1 MKLIDRYIVREIL
14 PPFAIALLVFTFIL
28 IIPFIIELAEQ
39 LIAKGVPWTTLLRLT
54 TTLLPQA
61 LGLTVPMAFLIA
73 ILVGLGRLS
82 GDREIVVLMACGV
95 SPYRMLRPVLLLG
108 LVCWAV
114 TSWVMIEAIPNENQ
128 NFREITARIV
138 ADRAEGQVRPREFF
152 EDFPDVVLY
161 VREVPPEGGWID
173 VFAADTRN
181 ASQPAIFVARRG
193 RMIVDREKRA
203 IEMLLEEGMRHTTKL
218 GDPATYEVVRFQQ
231 MMLSLNPESV
241 FPRSGPAPG
250 EREMSIPELEA
261 RVAEM
266 QAQGLSPHNPIMEI
280 HKKFSIPIACFVF
293 AVLGVGLGV
302 SSRRDGKL
310 ASFVLGIAVIFVYY
324 VVMYTA
330 QAMTKGALMPAWL
343 AMWLPNIVLGAVG
356 LFLIWSRARGVED
369 GMRISL
375 PAFLW
380 FRHTQEDVDAYA
392 VGDAGR
398 GTGGARRSGRRVVVV
413 IRVPR
418 FSLPRPNLLDLYVGR
433 LYLRL
438 FLMMIVG
445 LAGLFYI
452 STFMDLSDKWF
463 KGQTTLGTLLA
474 YLFWVTPQFMTWIIA
489 IAVLLSALVTVGLL
503 TKSSE
508 LIVMRACGVSIY
520 RTAVPL
526 IAFALI
532 ATALLVGFQERVLV
546 ITNRRAE
553 YLEQMIRYGS
563 AKMFDVLNR
572 KWLIGPDGELYHY
585 EYYDPN
591 RRELN
596 QLSVFE
602 FDAATH
608 ALARR
613 TYATQASYAPRSPQG
628 DTTPWIAQSGWHRE
642 FGAPDVTKF
651 APFTT
656 VRLPLEPA
664 DYFVTEAPKEDRMNY
679 GQLKKY
685 IEDLKA
691 SGYNVLEYEVSLQ
704 RKLAYP
710 LVPVIMTLIAVPFA
724 VTTGRRGAMYGIGV
738 GIVLALVYWTT
749 ISVFAA
755 LGAAG
760 IVPPGLAA
768 WAPNLIFGAAAAYLL
783 LTVRT

>member
-1 MKLIDRYIVREIL
+1 MKLLDRYIVREIL
-14 PPFAIALLVFTFIL
+14 PPFTIALLVFTFIL
-28 IIPFIIELAEQ
+28 IIPFIIDLAEQ
-39 LIAKGVPWTTLLRLT
+39 LIAKGVPWPTLLRLT
-54 TTLLPQA
+54 ATLVPQA
-61 LGLTVPMAFLIA
+61 LGLTLPMAFLIA

-108 LVCWAV
+108 LACWAA

-138 ADRAEGQVRPREFF
+138 SDRAEGQVRPREFF

-161 VREVPPEGGWID
+161 VREIPPEGGWVD

-181 ASQPAIFVARRG
+181 AAQPAIFIAKRG
-193 RMIVDREKRA
+193 RMLVDRQKRT
-203 IEMLLEEGMRHTTKL
+203 IEMLLEEGTRHTTKP
-218 GDPATYEVVRFQQ
+218 GEDATYEVVRFQQ
-231 MMLSLNPESV
+231 MLVSLNPESV
-241 FPRSGPAPG
+241 FPRTGPARG
-250 EREMSIPELEA
+250 EREMSIAELRQRIEEL
-261 RVAEM
+261 R
-266 QAQGLSPHNPIMEI
+266 AQGLSPHNPIMEI

-293 AVLGVGLGV
+293 ALVGVGLGV
-302 SSRRDGKL
+302 SNRRDGKL

-343 AMWLPNIVLGAVG
+343 AMWLPNIVLGAAG
-356 LFLIWSRARGVED
+356 LFLIWSRARGVEE

-375 PAFLW
+375 PQLRWPWARGEGLE
-380 FRHTQEDVDAYA
+380 RDAA
-392 VGDAGR
+392 AQPLSNRAQAG
-398 GTGGARRSGRRVVVV
+398 RSGRRVVVV

-418 FSLPRPNLLDLYVGR
+418 FDLPRPNLLDLYVGR
-433 LYLRL
+433 LYLRVL
-438 FLMMIVG
+438 AMTIIG

-463 KGQTTLGTLLA
+463 KGQTTLGMLLA
-474 YLFWVTPQFMTWIIA
+474 YLFWATPKFMTWIIA

-526 IAFALI
+526 IAFAI
-532 ATALLVGFQERVLV
+532 MATGMLVAFQERVLV
-546 ITNRRAE
+546 VTNRRAE
-553 YLEQMIRYGS
+553 YLNQMIRYGS
-563 AKMFDVLNR
+563 ARMFDVLNR

-585 EYYDPN
+585 EYFDPN

-602 FDAATH
+602 FDFETH
-608 ALARR
+608 ALKRR
-613 TYATQASYAPRSPQG
+613 TYAQQAVYTPRTPEGDPAPWVARG
-628 DTTPWIAQSGWHRE
+628 GWHRE
-642 FGAPDVTKF
+642 FDAPDSARF
-651 APFTT
+651 EPFEQA
-656 VRLPLEPA
+656 RLPLERA
-664 DYFVTEAPKEDRMNY
+664 DYFVTEVPDAERMNY
-679 GQLKKY
+679 AQLKKY
-685 IEDLKA
+685 ITDLKA
-691 SGYNVLEYEVSLQ
+691 SGYNVLEHEVSLQ

-749 ISVFAA
+749 ISIFAA

-760 IVPPGLAA
+760 IVPPTLAA
-768 WAPNLIFGAAAAYLL
+768 WAPNLLFGAAAAYLL

>member
-1 MKLIDRYIVREIL
+1 
-14 PPFAIALLVFTFIL
+14 
-28 IIPFIIELAEQ
+28 
-39 LIAKGVPWTTLLRLT
+39 
-54 TTLLPQA
+54 
-61 LGLTVPMAFLIA
+61 
-73 ILVGLGRLS
+73 
-82 GDREIVVLMACGV
+82 
-95 SPYRMLRPVLLLG
+95 
-108 LVCWAV
+108 
-114 TSWVMIEAIPNENQ
+114 MIEALPNENQ

-138 ADRAEGQVRPREFF
+138 ADRAEGEVRPREFF

-161 VREVPPEGGWID
+161 VREVPPEGGWVD

-181 ASQPAIFVARRG
+181 PSQPAIFIAERG
-193 RMIVDREKRA
+193 RMIVDRQKRT
-203 IEMLLEEGMRHTTKL
+203 IEMQLERGSRHTTKI

-231 MMLSLNPESV
+231 MLVSLNPESV
-241 FPRSGPAPG
+241 FPRTGPARG
-250 EREMSIPELEA
+250 EREMSIPELKA
-261 RVAEM
+261 RIAELESE
-266 QAQGLSPHNPIMEI
+266 GVSPHNPIMEI

-293 AVLGVGLGV
+293 ALLGVGLGV
-302 SSRRDGKL
+302 NNRRDGKL

-330 QAMTKGALMPAWL
+330 QAMTKGFLIPAWL
-343 AMWLPNIVLGAVG
+343 SMWLPNIVLGAAGV
-356 LFLIWSRARGVED
+356 FLVRSRARGVEE

-375 PAFLW
+375 PAIRLPW
-380 FRHTQEDVDAYA
+380 SRQPSPASTAAAAAGPLDGA
-392 VGDAGR
+392 GD
-398 GTGGARRSGRRVVVV
+398 RRRRVVVV
-413 IRVPR
+413 IRIPR
-418 FSLPRPNLLDLYVGR
+418 LHLPRPNLLDLYVGR
-433 LYLRL
+433 LYARVLA
-438 FLMMIVG
+438 MTIIG

-508 LIVMRACGVSIY
+508 LVVMRACGISLY

-526 IAFALI
+526 IAFAIL
-532 ATALLVGFQERVLV
+532 ATGVLFAFEERVLV
-546 ITNRRAE
+546 VTNRRAE
-553 YLEQMIRYGS
+553 YLNQMIRFGS
-563 AKMFDVLNR
+563 ARMFDVLNR

-585 EYYDPN
+585 EFYDPN

-602 FDAATH
+602 FDHESH
-608 ALARR
+608 ALKRR
-613 TYATQASYAPRSPQG
+613 TFALQAKYSPRSPQE
-628 DTTPWIAQSGWHRE
+628 DVAPWIAQSGWHRE
-642 FGAPDVTKF
+642 FDTEDENVF
-651 APFTT
+651 EPFQNA
-656 VRLPLEPA
+656 RLTLEPA
-664 DYFVTEAPKEDRMNY
+664 DYFVTEAPDAERMNY
-679 GQLKKY
+679 AQLKKY
-685 IEDLKA
+685 VDDLKA
-691 SGYNVLEYEVSLQ
+691 SGYNVLEHEVSLQ

-738 GIVLALVYWTT
+738 GIVLALVYWTM

-760 IVPPGLAA
+760 IVPTALAA
-768 WAPNLIFGAAAAYLL
+768 WAPNLIFGAAAAYML